1 MSSTFRDLIVWQKS
15 KALAKKVYALTKDFP
30 KEEIF
35 GLTSQI
41 RRAATSI
48 PANIAEGK
56 GRGTQ
61 KDFGH
66 FLVQARGSLFEVE
79 TFAELASDLGYLSAA
94 DQKDLQENCDE
105 IGRMLNGLINST
117 KAKQ

>member
-15 KALAKKVYALTKDFP
+15 KALARKIYSLTKNFP
-30 KEEIF
+30 KEEVF

-41 RRAATSI
+41 RRAAVSI

-61 KDFGH
+61 KDFCH

-79 TFAELASDLGYLSAA
+79 TLAELASDLAYLPAP
-94 DQKDLQENCDE
+94 DQKQIQEDCDE
-105 IGRMLNGLINST
+105 IGRMLNELINST
-117 KAKQ
+117 KS

>member
-1 MSSTFRDLIVWQKS
+1 MSSTFRDLVVWQKS
-15 KALAKKVYALTKDFP
+15 KALAKKIYTLTKDFP

-35 GLTSQI
+35 GLTSQL

-61 KDFGH
+61 KDFCH
-66 FLVQARGSLFEVE
+66 FLVQAQGSLFEVE
-79 TFAELASDLGYLSAA
+79 TFAELANDLRYLPTA
-94 DQKDLQENCDE
+94 DQQEVQNDCDE

-117 KAKQ
+117 KK

>member
-15 KALAKKVYALTKDFP
+15 KALATRIYTITKDFP

-61 KDFGH
+61 KDFCH

-79 TFAELASDLGYLSAA
+79 TFAELASDLAYIPVP
-94 DQKDLQENCDE
+94 DQKQIQEDCDE

-117 KAKQ
+117 KT

>member
-15 KALAKKVYALTKDFP
+15 KALAKKIYKLTKNFP
-30 KEEIF
+30 KEEVF

-41 RRAATSI
+41 RRAAVSI

-61 KDFGH
+61 KDFCH

-79 TFAELASDLGYLSAA
+79 TLAELASDLGYFVIL
-94 DQKDLQENCDE
+94 DQQEIQGDYDE
-105 IGRMLNGLINST
+105 IGR
-117 KAKQ
+117 

>member
-1 MSSTFRDLIVWQKS
+1 MQEAGRGRQARDATMSSTFRDLIVWQKS
-15 KALAKKVYALTKDFP
+15 KALARRIYSLTKNFP
-30 KEEIF
+30 KEEVF

-41 RRAATSI
+41 RRAAVSI

-61 KDFGH
+61 KDFCH

-79 TFAELASDLGYLSAA
+79 ALAELASDLGYF
-94 DQKDLQENCDE
+94 
-105 IGRMLNGLINST
+105 
-117 KAKQ
+117 

>member
-15 KALAKKVYALTKDFP
+15 KALARKIYGLTKNFP
-30 KEEIF
+30 KEEVF

-61 KDFGH
+61 KDFCH

-79 TFAELASDLGYLSAA
+79 TFAELACDLDYLPAP
-94 DQKDLQENCDE
+94 DQKQVQEDCDE
-105 IGRMLNGLINST
+105 IGRMLNGLIKST
-117 KAKQ
+117 KS

>member
-15 KALAKKVYALTKDFP
+15 KALAKKVYTLTKDFP

-35 GLTSQI
+35 GLTSQL

-56 GRGTQ
+56 GRCTQ
-61 KDFGH
+61 KDFCH

-79 TFAELASDLGYLSAA
+79 TFAELANDLGFLPNAY
-94 DQKDLQENCDE
+94 QQEIQNDCDE
-105 IGRMLNGLINST
+105 IGRMLIGLINST
-117 KAKQ
+117 KK

>member
-15 KALAKKVYALTKDFP
+15 KALAKKIYSLTKGFP

-61 KDFGH
+61 KDFCH

-79 TFAELASDLGYLSAA
+79 TFAELASDLGYLPSS
-94 DQKDLQENCDE
+94 DQQELQIDCDE
-105 IGRMLNGLINST
+105 VGRMLNGLINST
-117 KAKQ
+117 KN